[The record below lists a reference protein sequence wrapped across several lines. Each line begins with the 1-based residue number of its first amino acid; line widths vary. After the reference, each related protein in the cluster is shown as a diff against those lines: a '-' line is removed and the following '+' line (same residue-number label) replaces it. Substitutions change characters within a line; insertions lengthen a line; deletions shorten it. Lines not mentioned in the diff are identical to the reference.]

1 LTMSVWKRLQ
11 RVGKKAAKFQLTACY
26 HGLTVECGR
35 AYQPHRLVVVWTRRN
50 RRYSTDPAVWTASLA
65 NPRQC
70 CVSWEPPEN
79 VEITS
84 ILYRDPKRAEYE
96 SKEWTFVVEDQM
108 ANGRR
113 KAIASRPVDLQ
124 KLCVSNGEAKQTPL
138 TVKLKPGS
146 KKVTSVTL
154 SLTLHSVLLDKE
166 RDAQDEDMVSIASL
180 MSLNDSRRDS
190 GGAGRGGAAA
200 ATGAGAGGSSEIAN
214 LRDFDD
220 EVDVPSPSDNDA
232 SFNRLVERLRG
243 LDADTEATGGAA
255 VTAAAD
261 DESPAGTPT
270 NDGHAGKI
278 AGVAAAAEAAFVAS
292 PASPSLPSAATTG
305 GHAVPTEVVG
315 SAASQDLLAW
325 AQSVTAGYR
334 NRGVFVNNLTTS
346 FRNGLAFCAIIHH
359 HRPDLLEFAGL
370 KAHDLRE
377 NNRRA
382 FEAAHQ
388 LGVPRVMDPADMVMK
403 TIPDQLLVM
412 TFLHQLRAHFT
423 NQEIRLVSRLAS
435 SESSYTL
442 AQPDEDKDA
451 DHSDGNGDNTDHTD
465 EAKKLQTTAK
475 QVDQASGQ
483 VVEQQQQQQ
492 MPKSKTDSA
501 GLSTATPAALPTS
514 SSAGRGFK
522 ELRRER
528 DRDLATR
535 AAKEIRLLSS
545 YNTDGTV
552 RDQVSA
558 GSAVRQSGA
567 NFQLKSD
574 AKSAAKSGAASLKKA
589 DEERKRGFSGDEEK
603 TVEDAE
609 DEDNDEDAARPSST
623 VLSNFNRVL
632 DTSAYVAS
640 ERLALEAEQSD
651 IDSQAEV
658 LEKRLRGVLCGSSG
672 SKDEEQPL
680 LTQWFQLVNKKN
692 ALIRRARQLDML
704 DQEQDLEK
712 RYRMLEL
719 ELRGVM
725 SVEDWQKTDE
735 ERRRED
741 LLLRDLMDI
750 VRKRDEVVREMDL
763 HEREIVKDLD
773 IERKAMERLNRG
785 SGAGSGR
792 TCSVQ

>member
-1 LTMSVWKRLQ
+1 
-11 RVGKKAAKFQLTACY
+11 
-26 HGLTVECGR
+26 
-35 AYQPHRLVVVWTRRN
+35 
-50 RRYSTDPAVWTASLA
+50 
-65 NPRQC
+65 
-70 CVSWEPPEN
+70 
-79 VEITS
+79 
-84 ILYRDPKRAEYE
+84 
-96 SKEWTFVVEDQM
+96 
-108 ANGRR
+108 
-113 KAIASRPVDLQ
+113 
-124 KLCVSNGEAKQTPL
+124 
-138 TVKLKPGS
+138 
-146 KKVTSVTL
+146 
-154 SLTLHSVLLDKE
+154 
-166 RDAQDEDMVSIASL
+166 
-180 MSLNDSRRDS
+180 
-190 GGAGRGGAAA
+190 
-200 ATGAGAGGSSEIAN
+200 
-214 LRDFDD
+214 
-220 EVDVPSPSDNDA
+220 
-232 SFNRLVERLRG
+232 
-243 LDADTEATGGAA
+243 
-255 VTAAAD
+255 
-261 DESPAGTPT
+261 
-270 NDGHAGKI
+270 
-278 AGVAAAAEAAFVAS
+278 
-292 PASPSLPSAATTG
+292 
-305 GHAVPTEVVG
+305 
-315 SAASQDLLAW
+315 
-325 AQSVTAGYR
+325 
-334 NRGVFVNNLTTS
+334 
-346 FRNGLAFCAIIHH
+346 
-359 HRPDLLEFAGL
+359 
-370 KAHDLRE
+370 
-377 NNRRA
+377 
-382 FEAAHQ
+382 
-388 LGVPRVMDPADMVMK
+388 MDPADMVMK

-483 VVEQQQQQQ
+483 VVKQQQQQQ

-558 GSAVRQSGA
+558 GSTVRQSGA

-792 TCSVQ
+792 TCSITLAKVWKRMFCFTKLVKFSIMYSTSGMSVNARVLCRSGLLLATGAGGCGGGGWGPRVRSSDSSELTLISCFCRVRLRQHFSFASFCAGSCRPRRGSGSGGLQLRAQFANSRLRSQAASLGFGEFGARSRSTSSTEVDWLALSSARAASRSASAASSWRLSRPSASSRASRPAAARQSPAGGRLGPGSPPPGTGPPHPGNRRPSQNSNLKLGLKLALLSVQPVLKLFGSRFQLVRLLRLQLLNLAGQPRLQLAPLISALARQALRLLTTGAQLLSQSSRLRAARFHLLAESLLASQPTVQTLLQGADFRLASGPGRVLGKRNSKFRINNLGRSLEGGGKNYGAPWLKPLVQGGGVAQRSSAGSGVPATQTRFQVQSH